1 MTEQVKASAA
11 QPEHVDVLIIGSG
24 ASGAAAAWS
33 LSRSGALRVLCLEQG
48 ERVDPAQYPSTR
60 IDWELA
66 REHSA
71 SSDPNVRRNKADYPI
86 DCSQSAVSLA
96 NFNGVGGSTIL
107 YSGHFPRFH
116 PSDFA
121 TYSLDQVG
129 ADWPLSY
136 QELEPYFQLNE
147 QMMGVAG
154 LVGDPAYPEYLS
166 LLPPVPLGAGG
177 QALARGFNQLG
188 WHWWPSYA
196 AINTK
201 HHGGRAPCINLGP
214 CNTGCAQGAKASV
227 DVTYWPQALRQG
239 VELRTGCQVVEIV
252 TELVAGQDRARGV
265 WYLDANGQR
274 RFISAAVVV
283 LAASGVGTPRLLLQ
297 SRSPRFPQGLL
308 NNHDVVGR
316 YLMVHPL
323 AYIEG
328 LFAQD
333 LQSSLGPQGCC
344 LLSQEFY
351 ETRPEHE
358 FVRGYT
364 LHVLRGSAP
373 VETAVKNFML
383 RRLPFGPTH
392 HQQFA
397 QLFNHNMGIAVITE
411 DVPEWHNRVLLD
423 EQHTDAN
430 GMPGLICQYQLA
442 DNTKAMLKHGIERSK
457 QVIQA
462 AGGTVS
468 TAFGPVRHTGW
479 HLMGTARM
487 GDDPTTSVVNRYGQ
501 AHAVPNLFIVDSSI
515 FVTAG
520 AVNPVATAQALT
532 LFCCDYLQR
541 NFATVTAGGA
551 ASHAA
556 ISAQLMRPDGTSP
569 DASSRPLV
577 NQAATDT
584 PAPAVPA
591 QRTAASPAAA
601 TPDTVA
607 TAASADALQLLLDT
621 LLPGDAALGVPSATQ
636 AELALFLQR
645 HGQRAMC
652 DDYLAALEAIAQQK
666 CQASWQTLDAAARL
680 QCVEWSR
687 RSHLQLASAA
697 LSQLLRGYYS
707 AAAVLQAIQAGA
719 VPPFPQ
725 GNQLPDQDWELLEPV
740 FERGPIYRVV

>member
-1 MTEQVKASAA
+1 MQTLAAIEQ
-11 QPEHVDVLIIGSG
+11 VDVLIIGSG

-33 LSRSGALRVLCLEQG
+33 LSRSGQLKVLCLEQG
-48 ERVDPAQYPSTR
+48 ERVDPAHYPSSR
-60 IDWELA
+60 VDWELD
-66 REHSA
+66 REFSA

-86 DCSQSAVSLA
+86 DCQASAVSLA

-121 TYSLDQVG
+121 TKHLDGVG

-136 QELEPYFQLNE
+136 QDLEPYFQLNE

-154 LVGDPAYPEYLS
+154 LVGDPAYPDYLS
-166 LLPPVPLGAGG
+166 LLPPVPLGEGG
-177 QALARGFNQLG
+177 QTLARGFNQLG

-201 HHGGRAPCINLGP
+201 HHGGRPACINLGP

-239 VELRTGCQVVEIV
+239 VELRTGCQVVHIATHTV
-252 TELVAGQDRARGV
+252 NGQEQASGV
-265 WYLDANGQR
+265 YYLDAQGQQR
-274 RFISAAVVV
+274 RVAARVVV
-283 LAASGVGTPRLLLQ
+283 LAASGIGTPRLLLQ
-297 SRSPRFPQGLL
+297 SRSARFPHGLL
-308 NNHDVVGR
+308 NDFDLVGR
-316 YLMVHPL
+316 HLMVHPL
-323 AYIEG
+323 AYVEG
-328 LFAQD
+328 LFPHD

-351 ETRPEHE
+351 ETRPEHD

-373 VETAVKNFML
+373 VETAVKNLML
-383 RRLPFGPTH
+383 RRLPCGPTH

-411 DVPEWHNRVLLD
+411 DLPEWHNRVLLD
-423 EQHTDAN
+423 WQHRDAN

-487 GDDPTTSVVNRYGQ
+487 GDDPSTSVVNRFGQ

-532 LFCCDYLQR
+532 LHCCDYLQK
-541 NFATVTAGGA
+541 NFAALAGTAA
-551 ASHAA
+551 AEHLAAAPALVVEHAP
-556 ISAQLMRPDGTSP
+556 AQPA
-569 DASSRPLV
+569 DAAQQTNPAP
-577 NQAATDT
+577 QKTTEQQKT
-584 PAPAVPA
+584 PAP
-591 QRTAASPAAA
+591 QI
-601 TPDTVA
+601 
-607 TAASADALQLLLDT
+607 DAPRHLVLLLDT
-621 LLPGDAALGVPSATQ
+621 VLPGDATLGLPSAQQ
-636 AELALFLQR
+636 ADVALFLQR
-645 HGQRAMC
+645 RGQLRLC
-652 DDYLAALEAIAQQK
+652 DDYLTALESIAEQK
-666 CQASWQTLDAAARL
+666 CQAPWHTLDAASRL
-680 QCVEWSR
+680 QCVDWSR
-687 RSHLQLASAA
+687 RSHLQLASQA

-707 AAAVLQAIQAGA
+707 AAAVLRQLNAGA
-719 VPPFPQ
+719 VPPFPA
-725 GNQLPDQDWELLEPV
+725 GNTIADNDWDLLEPV
-740 FERGPIYRVV
+740 FERGPIYRHV